1 MAEPARCSG
10 PMASPSA
17 AASRR
22 SAGLDDCPPSKGNLS
37 VPPPDRVEA
46 ASCFPA
52 REAGRNPVPSA
63 GQCCLI
69 LVPGGR
75 PVVQTDGGREK
86 LVVLG

>member
-1 MAEPARCSG
+1 MAKPARCSG

-22 SAGLDDCPPSKGNLS
+22 SAGLDYCPPSKGNLS

-52 REAGRNPVPSA
+52 WEAGRNPVLSA

-75 PVVQTDGGREK
+75 AVVQTAAGERS
-86 LVVLG
+86 L